1 MKIAEEE
8 IKRTSEEAVK
18 EALLDVGG
26 ELAYESEK
34 AKQFEEKNTELELF
48 NKELQADVEEL
59 KQKNKNKF
67 MFGAL
72 VGGIGGVLVTS
83 LVFSLVNNFIK

>member
-34 AKQFEEKNTELELF
+34 AKQFEEMNTELELF

-72 VGGIGGVLVTS
+72 FGGIGGVLVTS
-83 LVFSLVNNFIK
+83 LVFSLFNNFIK